1 MSAVPSPWLVGGVH
15 ESVALPEA
23 VATTEMENAGSDAVT
38 PPADALMTMSAY
50 TPTCADV
57 GVPLS
62 SPLLGLSA
70 AHDGTFV
77 PLKVIALPALS
88 VAVGLNE

>member
-1 MSAVPSPWLVGGVH
+1 
-15 ESVALPEA
+15 
-23 VATTEMENAGSDAVT
+23 
-38 PPADALMTMSAY
+38 MSAY

-77 PLKVIALPALS
+77 ALKVIALPALS